1 MLTIKAVKKE
11 VDGTYQTNFSLTE
24 EQMSFLLSY
33 AISDLVSKGLA
44 EIEDNSIDAVGVNLQ

>member
-33 AISDLVSKGLA
+33 AISDLVAKGLA
-44 EIEDNSIDAVGVNLQ
+44 EIDDESVETFGVIQ